1 MHNELTECMHVCYVL
16 SVAMTN
22 VCCVNIRRR
31 TALPIAGRGGARGSN
46 ESCSAVFVHRLPIE

>member
-22 VCCVNIRRR
+22 VCYVNIRRR
-31 TALPIAGRGGARGSN
+31 AALPIAGRGGARG
-46 ESCSAVFVHRLPIE
+46 